1 MFGARV
7 DGSLR
12 FDTRVDSGGFNTG
25 VKNLG
30 SSLGRLRSSLL
41 RVASAVGLAFS
52 VATVINFGR
61 TCIQTATEVEN
72 AWIGL
77 NSIINGQGKSFD
89 NAKKFLQEYI
99 SDGLVPLKNAVTAY
113 KNLSL
118 RGYNE
123 EQIKA
128 VMNSLKNS
136 ATYARQS
143 QYTLGDA
150 ISTATEGLK
159 NENSI
164 LVDNA
169 GVTKN
174 VAKMWQDY
182 AKSIGVSSTSLTK
195 QQKIQA
201 EVNGILEETKF
212 QMGDASRYSNSY
224 SGQLARLSA
233 SFTALKTKIGNI
245 LKVIVGNFLPSINNA
260 ISAVESL
267 ADRVTAL
274 FNSWGIQT
282 DIVDSLTGI
291 TDVATD
297 STDSLTDSIDET
309 SEATEKLK
317 NQLAGFDKLNVLKQE
332 EEENTT
338 PATTSTG
345 ELSTSVNVGVD
356 TTQAEQS
363 ASLFTVVFDK
373 LNKVLQPVIE
383 ALERLGEALKP
394 LKEFSGKA
402 LESFYTNFL
411 EPVGSWVINEGLPR
425 FIDSITEMVD
435 NINWDKINMAL
446 DNLWKALEPFSEN
459 VGEGLLWLWEEILT
473 PLASWTISNVV
484 PEFLNTLSVLLEG
497 LNSVI
502 DTLKEPAKWLM
513 EKLLK
518 PLGEWL
524 SIGFSA
530 IAEKIP
536 SSLTGIFDKLSELLV
551 ALQPL
556 FNWLIETVTPAVIM
570 AVQGIS
576 WVLQGVCDFV
586 SGIISGLLEVLT
598 GVIDFLTGIFT
609 GDWRKSWEGIV
620 EIVKGVFGILSGI
633 FNGISEVFAGLVL
646 AVSGAIIT
654 ILKTAWD
661 IGSNLV
667 TGILKGVTD
676 FFGNI
681 GSWIKEHIVDPWIES
696 FKQLFGIHS
705 PSTVMAEIGV
715 FIIQGLLGGLK
726 NKFVAVLD
734 WIKTL
739 PEKFKSGFVKIVDAI
754 KQPFSKIADWFKT
767 TFKNAWQGVK
777 DVFSSGGKIFEGIKE
792 GISSVFKTVVNG
804 LIDGINFIISA
815 PFNKINEMLNAIRN
829 VEAFGARPFEFM
841 WSENPLPVPQIP
853 KLATGTVVP
862 ANYGEF
868 TAILGDN
875 KREPEI
881 VSPLSTMKQA
891 MKEVLEEMGVVG
903 SFGNVE
909 YRFVAELNGKPIFE
923 EVVTQDKIDRKRH
936 NGRSRLGTVR

>member
-1 MFGARV
+1 MKMFGARV

-30 SSLGRLRSSLL
+30 GSLGRLRSSLL

-77 NSIINGQGKSFD
+77 NSIINGQGKSFE

-150 ISTATEGLK
+150 ITTATEGLK

-260 ISAVESL
+260 ISAVERL
-267 ADRVTAL
+267 ADKVTAL

-282 DIVDSLTGI
+282 DIVDSLKGI
-291 TDVATD
+291 TDIATD

-317 NQLAGFDKLNVLKQE
+317 NQLASFDKLNVLKQE
-332 EEENTT
+332 DEETTT
-338 PATTSTG
+338 PATSSTG
-345 ELSTSVNVGVD
+345 ELNTSVNVGVD
-356 TTQAEQS
+356 STQAEQS
-363 ASLFTVVFDK
+363 ASLFTIVFDK

-383 ALERLGEALKP
+383 ALGRLKEALKP

-411 EPVGSWVINEGLPR
+411 EPVGNWVINEGLPR

-446 DNLWKALEPFSEN
+446 ENFWKVLEPFSEN
-459 VGEGLLWLWEEILT
+459 VGEGLLWFTDNVLS
-473 PLASWTISNVV
+473 PLGTWVINDVV
-484 PEFLNTLSVLLEG
+484 PNFL
-497 LNSVI
+497 
-502 DTLKEPAKWLM
+502 D
-513 EKLLK
+513 
-518 PLGEWL
+518 
-524 SIGFSA
+524 
-530 IAEKIP
+530 
-536 SSLTGIFDKLSELLV
+536 
-551 ALQPL
+551 
-556 FNWLIETVTPAVIM
+556 
-570 AVQGIS
+570 
-576 WVLQGVCDFV
+576 
-586 SGIISGLLEVLT
+586 
-598 GVIDFLTGIFT
+598 
-609 GDWRKSWEGIV
+609 
-620 EIVKGVFGILSGI
+620 ILSGALDVLSTAI
-633 FNGISEVFAGLVL
+633 DTVKPVFKWLWDNFLSPIAEWTGGVIVSVLDGIGKALQAIADVPEAVIIIESLVAGFVAWKL
-646 AVSGAIIT
+646 ALIAVEIATKALAAGQALLNAVMNANPI
-654 ILKTAWD
+654 
-661 IGSNLV
+661 
-667 TGILKGVTD
+667 GIL
-676 FFGNI
+676 I
-681 GSWIKEHIVDPWIES
+681 
-696 FKQLFGIHS
+696 
-705 PSTVMAEIGV
+705 TV
-715 FIIQGLLGGLK
+715 LGGLIAAIILLWNNCDWFRDFWINAWNTICEAVKKAWTSICKWLSGLWSAIVDWFKSVWDGIK
-726 NKFVAVLD
+726 NIFSFVAD
-734 WIKTL
+734 WFKDVFTSAWQGIKNAW
-739 PEKFKSGFVKIVDAI
+739 SGTKEFFSNVWTGI
-754 KQPFSKIADWFKT
+754 KNAFGNVANWFKT
-767 TFKNAWQGVK
+767 TFKNAWEAVK
-777 DVFSSGGKIFEGIKE
+777 NVFSTGSKIFEGIKE

-804 LIDGINFIISA
+804 LIDGINTIISA
-815 PFNKINEMLNAIRN
+815 PFNKINEMLNTIRN
-829 VEAFGARPFEFM
+829 VEAFGAKPFEFM

-891 MKEVLEEMGVVG
+891 MREVFEEMSVSQNNNGEIVVVLELDSDVV
-903 SFGNVE
+903 FKKTVQKNNQHKKR
-909 YRFVAELNGKPIFE
+909 YGKSAFA
-923 EVVTQDKIDRKRH
+923 
-936 NGRSRLGTVR
+936 

>member
-1 MFGARV
+1 MIKMFGARV

-30 SSLGRLRSSLL
+30 GSLGRLRSSLL

-77 NSIINGQGKSFD
+77 NSIINGQGKSFE

-113 KNLSL
+113 KNLTL

-150 ISTATEGLK
+150 ITTATEGLK

-245 LKVIVGNFLPSINNA
+245 LKVIAGNFLPVINNA
-260 ISAVESL
+260 ISAVERL

-282 DIVDSLTGI
+282 DIVDSLKGI

-332 EEENTT
+332 DEETTT

-345 ELSTSVNVGVD
+345 ELNTSVNVGVD

-383 ALERLGEALKP
+383 ALGRLKEALQP

-435 NINWDKINMAL
+435 NINWDKINTAL
-446 DNLWKALEPFSEN
+446 DNLWKALEPFAQN
-459 VGEGLLWLWEEILT
+459 VGEGLLWFSDNVLS
-473 PLASWTISNVV
+473 PLGTWVMNDVV
-484 PEFLNTLSVLLEG
+484 PNFL
-497 LNSVI
+497 
-502 DTLKEPAKWLM
+502 D
-513 EKLLK
+513 
-518 PLGEWL
+518 
-524 SIGFSA
+524 
-530 IAEKIP
+530 
-536 SSLTGIFDKLSELLV
+536 
-551 ALQPL
+551 
-556 FNWLIETVTPAVIM
+556 
-570 AVQGIS
+570 
-576 WVLQGVCDFV
+576 
-586 SGIISGLLEVLT
+586 
-598 GVIDFLTGIFT
+598 
-609 GDWRKSWEGIV
+609 
-620 EIVKGVFGILSGI
+620 ILSGALDVLSTAI
-633 FNGISEVFAGLVL
+633 DTVKPVLKWLWDNFLSPIAEWTGGVIVSVLNGVGKALQAIADVPEAVIIIESLVAGFVAWKLALVAVEIATKAL
-646 AVSGAIIT
+646 AAGQALLNAVMNANPIGILIT
-654 ILKTAWD
+654 ILGGLIAAVILLWNNCDWFRDFWINVWNTICEVVKKAWTSICKWLSGLWSAIVD
-661 IGSNLV
+661 WFKSVWDGIKNIFSFVADWFKDVFTSAWQGIKNAWSGTKEFFSNV
-667 TGILKGVTD
+667 WTGIKNA
-676 FFGNI
+676 FGKVGN
-681 GSWIKEHIVDPWIES
+681 
-696 FKQLFGIHS
+696 
-705 PSTVMAEIGV
+705 
-715 FIIQGLLGGLK
+715 
-726 NKFVAVLD
+726 
-734 WIKTL
+734 
-739 PEKFKSGFVKIVDAI
+739 
-754 KQPFSKIADWFKT
+754 WFKT
-767 TFKNAWQGVK
+767 TFKNAWEGVK
-777 DVFSSGGKIFEGIKE
+777 NVFSSGGKIFEGIKE

-804 LIDGINFIISA
+804 LIDGINVIISA

-829 VEAFGARPFEFM
+829 VEAFGAKPFEFL

-891 MKEVLEEMGVVG
+891 MREVFEEMSVSQNSNGEIVVIL
-903 SFGNVE
+903 
-909 YRFVAELNGKPIFE
+909 ELDGDVVFKKTVQKNNQYKKRYGKSAFA
-923 EVVTQDKIDRKRH
+923 
-936 NGRSRLGTVR
+936 